1 MFETK
6 KTLIVVYKDELLMN
20 QLKKLVESHDDNQEI
35 VGTRDNSINIVS
47 WTEKVW
53 LDNKKAGNI
62 KEKILFLGDIKGT
75 DDLIPVIDIKYS
87 EYGVKF
93 GWAGNQAVV
102 FANPKILTKRTEYD
116 EFLEKLSNLPIPEFL
131 KISKENLDSM
141 EETDQKQAEEEVEA
155 VPEEMVK
162 SALSANMNAKKKKYR
177 RGVLKVARKALSFG
191 ANAVDKVGNQVALK
205 SEELFRNKS
214 LMKRQMMFYGVFH
227 LYEDGLEQF
236 MNL

>member
-62 KEKILFLGDIKGT
+62 KEKILFLGDVKGT

-116 EFLEKLSNLPIPEFL
+116 EFLVKLSNLPIPEFL
-131 KISKENLDSM
+131 KIPKENLDSE
-141 EETDQKQAEEEVEA
+141 EETEQKQDEEVEV
-155 VPEEMVK
+155 VPEEMVT
-162 SALSANMNAKKKKYR
+162 SALSENMNAKKKKHKK
-177 RGVLKVARKALSFG
+177 GMLKVARKALSFG
-191 ANAVDKVGNQVALK
+191 VNAVYKVGNQVALK

>member
-62 KEKILFLGDIKGT
+62 KEKILFLGDVKGT
-75 DDLIPVIDIKYS
+75 DDLIPVIDIKYG

-116 EFLEKLSNLPIPEFL
+116 EFLVKLSNLPIPEFL
-131 KISKENLDSM
+131 KIPKENLDSE
-141 EETDQKQAEEEVEA
+141 EETEQKQDEEVEV
-155 VPEEMVK
+155 VPEEMVT
-162 SALSANMNAKKKKYR
+162 SALSENMNAKKKKHKK
-177 RGVLKVARKALSFG
+177 GMLKVARKALSFG
-191 ANAVDKVGNQVALK
+191 VNAVDKVGNQVALK
-205 SEELFRNKS
+205 SAELFRNKS